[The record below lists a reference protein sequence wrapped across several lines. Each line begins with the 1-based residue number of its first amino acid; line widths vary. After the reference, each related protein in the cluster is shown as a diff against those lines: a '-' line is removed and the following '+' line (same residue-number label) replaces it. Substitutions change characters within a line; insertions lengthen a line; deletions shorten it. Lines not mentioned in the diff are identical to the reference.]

1 MVREKSQR
9 FCTNYSSHQQFSV
22 RVKIFPFD
30 NKVVSIHILIM
41 RIEKT
46 SLAGDSKGDEGGELD
61 IEEEK

>member
-1 MVREKSQR
+1 M
-9 FCTNYSSHQQFSV
+9 